1 LKSERPD
8 GAGVSARVP
17 DLTVLGERLSIC
29 RLNAG
34 EEIPAWATGGPFFS
48 VTRTRDELSVVCPED
63 VVPESISRARGWRAL
78 KLEGPF
84 DLSIVGIL
92 ASVAS
97 PLAEAGASIFAVS
110 TFDTDYVLVR
120 EEQLDLAVD
129 TLRASGHRV
138 GDHSAG
144 GR

>member
-8 GAGVSARVP
+8 GAGVPARVP

-110 TFDTDYVLVR
+110 TFDTDYVLVK

>member
-1 LKSERPD
+1 LKSGRPD
-8 GAGVSARVP
+8 DAGVPARVP
-17 DLTVLGERLSIC
+17 GLKVLGERLSIC
-29 RLNAG
+29 RLGA
-34 EEIPAWATGGPFFS
+34 EEEDPAWATRGPFFS
-48 VTRTRDELSVVCPED
+48 VTRTRDELSVVCPEE
-63 VVPESISRARGWRAL
+63 VVPESISRERGWRAL
-78 KLEGPF
+78 RLEGTF
-84 DLSIVGIL
+84 DLSMVGIL

-138 GDHSAG
+138 DDHAAG

>member
-1 LKSERPD
+1 M
-8 GAGVSARVP
+8 P
-17 DLTVLGERLSIC
+17 DLTVLGKRLSIC

>member
-8 GAGVSARVP
+8 GAGVPARVP

-110 TFDTDYVLVR
+110 TFDTDYVLAR

-129 TLRASGHRV
+129 TLRASGHRI

>member
-1 LKSERPD
+1 
-8 GAGVSARVP
+8 
-17 DLTVLGERLSIC
+17 
-29 RLNAG
+29 
-34 EEIPAWATGGPFFS
+34 
-48 VTRTRDELSVVCPED
+48 
-63 VVPESISRARGWRAL
+63 VPESISREWGWCAL
-78 KLEGPF
+78 RLEGPF
-84 DLSIVGIL
+84 DLSMVGVL

-138 GDHSAG
+138 GDHAAG